1 LVIAA
6 HVSFSLERA
15 RLRHLLWLLE
25 KRPLMDDLHHLP
37 GISNCLTPRRSCRTL
52 LVRLGLR
59 VDNSPNQR
67 KIMALQITAATLDQ
81 FSKKLEQFSS
91 TLSDE
96 ERTLFKGMLEG
107 HGLTDETMA
116 QVAGGRSISLQSNA
130 SFATLAPRLDAS
142 FFNGLMCW

>member
-1 LVIAA
+1 
-6 HVSFSLERA
+6 
-15 RLRHLLWLLE
+15 
-25 KRPLMDDLHHLP
+25 
-37 GISNCLTPRRSCRTL
+37 
-52 LVRLGLR
+52 
-59 VDNSPNQR
+59 
-67 KIMALQITAATLDQ
+67 MALQITAATLDQ

-107 HGLTDETMA
+107 HGLTDEALA
-116 QVAGGRSISLQSNA
+116 QVAGGRSFALQSNA